1 MTKMRDSLHR
11 YIGFAASRF
20 NDSSWRGMTTRFLF
34 AILPLVWLV
43 TANHNDAGPT
53 PVDARRSKSA
63 ATKMS
68 EHTNRL
74 AQEKSPYLLQH
85 AHNPVDWYP
94 WGEEAFAKARLEN
107 KPIFLSVGY
116 STCHWCH
123 VMAHESFENE
133 EVAAIMNREFVNIKV
148 DREERPDVDR
158 VYMTFV
164 QATTGSGGWP
174 MSVWLTPDLKPFVGG
189 TYFPPEERYGQPAFK
204 KVLERIATA
213 WREDRDKIVE
223 QGCKIV
229 EALRESQSAAPG
241 EGKIDGSVADTA
253 YRQLDRS
260 YDPKEGGFG
269 NAPKFPRPVTLNFL
283 TRFYARDP
291 KSDDGKHALDMALFT
306 LRKMA
311 AGGMHDHIGGG
322 FHRYSVDR
330 YWHVPHFEKMLYDQA
345 QLAVV
350 YLDAFQILSDPHLNP
365 LPRQGEAD
373 AKAPVR
379 VEFESIARDIL
390 DYVAR
395 DMTSKEGGFF
405 SAEDAD
411 SPVPVAAVPDGRSK
425 SDVGAQRAPLQKTAE
440 GAFYIWTKKEID
452 DALGAEAE
460 IFDFHY
466 GVQAHG
472 NAPEGSDPHD
482 EFRGK
487 NILIERHTIAET
499 ARHFKKSEAEIAKVL
514 AQLREK
520 LFGIRAQRPR
530 PHLDDKIIAAWNGL
544 MISAYA
550 RAAKIID
557 EPRYLE
563 IATRSANFVRTKL
576 YDPSGR
582 ILCRSY
588 REGRSNVEGFADDYA
603 MVIQGLLDL
612 YEASFDVECLKFAI
626 QLQEIQDRLFFDEKN
641 GGYFSNSGRD
651 HNVFVRMKDD
661 NDGAEPAASS
671 IAALNLLRLSQIY
684 DDPNIAERA
693 KKTIDA
699 FATIL
704 SQFPSGMPQMLVA
717 VENSLG
723 KPRQIVIAGKKGSS
737 QTKALLK
744 EVHRH
749 FLPNTIVIL
758 ADADQGQKYLGER
771 NEAVRAMSLVEGKPA
786 AYVCENFAC
795 KAPVT
800 DLKQLGDL
808 LKL

>member
-1 MTKMRDSLHR
+1 MTHHFRF
-11 YIGFAASRF
+11 GFLAL
-20 NDSSWRGMTTRFLF
+20 T
-34 AILPLVWLV
+34 WLV
-43 TANHNDAGPT
+43 TSSDTFSGP
-53 PVDARRSKSA
+53 A
-63 ATKMS
+63 S
-68 EHTNRL
+68 EHSDHTNRL
-74 AQEKSPYLLQH
+74 AHEKSPYLLQH

-94 WGEEAFAKARLEN
+94 WGEEAFAKARREH
-107 KPIFLSVGY
+107 KPIFLSIGY

-164 QATTGSGGWP
+164 QATTGGGGWP
-174 MSVWLTPDLKPFVGG
+174 MSVWLTPDLKPFLGG
-189 TYFPPEERYGQPAFK
+189 TYFPPEDRYGQPAFQ

-213 WREDRDKIVE
+213 WKQDHDKLVE
-223 QGCKIV
+223 QGSKIV
-229 EALRESQSAAPG
+229 EALRASQSTGTVEA
-241 EGKIDGSVADTA
+241 ELDGSILDAA
-253 YRQLDRS
+253 YQQLDRS
-260 YDPKEGGFG
+260 FDPKEGGFG
-269 NAPKFPRPVTLNFL
+269 SAPKFPRPVTLNFL
-283 TRFYARDP
+283 MRLYARKVGHASGLPSTD
-291 KSDDGKHALDMALFT
+291 KASETHALLSHALEMALFT

-345 QLAVV
+345 QLANA
-350 YLDAFQILSDPHLNP
+350 YLDAVQISRDPHLNP
-365 LPRQGEAD
+365 LPGQGEAD
-373 AKAPVR
+373 AKTPVR
-379 VEFESIARDIL
+379 GELEPGARDIL
-390 DYVAR
+390 DYLAR

-411 SPVPVAAVPDGRSK
+411 SPV
-425 SDVGAQRAPLQKTAE
+425 VGIDDPSHKKTAE
-440 GAFYIWTKKEID
+440 GVFYIWTKKEID
-452 DALGAEAE
+452 DALGDSAEV
-460 IFDFHY
+460 FDFHY

-499 ARHFKKSEAEIAKVL
+499 ARQFTKSEGEIARVL
-514 AQLREK
+514 TQSREK

-544 MISAYA
+544 MISAFA
-550 RAAKIID
+550 RAAQVLD
-557 EPRYLE
+557 DSRYLE
-563 IATRSANFVRTKL
+563 VATRAAKFLRSNL
-576 YDPSGR
+576 YDSSGK
-582 ILCRSY
+582 ILYRNYRGSRS
-588 REGRSNVEGFADDYA
+588 GVEGFADDYA
-603 MVIQGLLDL
+603 FVVQGLLDL
-612 YEASFDVECLKFAI
+612 YEASFNVEWLKFATE
-626 QLQEIQDRLFFDEKN
+626 LQATQDRLYFDEKN

-651 HNVFVRMKDD
+651 ESLFVRMKDD

-684 DDPNIAERA
+684 DDPKMAERA

-704 SQFPSGMPQMLVA
+704 LQFPSGMPQMLVA

-723 KPRQIVIAGKKGSS
+723 KPRQIVIAGKKDSS
-737 QTKALLK
+737 ATKALLK
-744 EVHRH
+744 EVHRY

-758 ADADQGQKYLGER
+758 ADANEGQKYLGER
-771 NEAVRAMSLVEGKPA
+771 NEAVRAMSLVKGKPA
-786 AYVCENFAC
+786 AYVCENFTW
-795 KAPVT
+795 KAPIT

>member
-1 MTKMRDSLHR
+1 MSSVIEAFRFNKKAEAPVGNRKRLLDFVRNDKNGHGNLHR
-11 YIGFAASRF
+11 ATRRHMISSFRF
-20 NDSSWRGMTTRFLF
+20 GVLALT
-34 AILPLVWLV
+34 WLV
-43 TANHNDAGPT
+43 TSSDSFAEPTRGP
-53 PVDARRSKSA
+53 
-63 ATKMS
+63 

-94 WGEEAFAKARLEN
+94 WGEEAFAKARRKN

-123 VMAHESFENE
+123 VMAHESFENK

-164 QATTGSGGWP
+164 QATTGGGGWP

-189 TYFPPEERYGQPAFK
+189 TYFPPEDRYGQPAFK
-204 KVLERIATA
+204 TVLERIATA
-213 WREDRDKIVE
+213 WKENHDKIVE
-223 QGCKIV
+223 QGGKIV
-229 EALRESQSAAPG
+229 DALRESQSAG
-241 EGKIDGSVADTA
+241 KVEGKIDGSILQAA
-253 YRQLDRS
+253 YRQIERS

-291 KSDDGKHALDMALFT
+291 KSESGKNALEMTLFT

-345 QLAVV
+345 QLAVA
-350 YLDAFQILSDPHLNP
+350 YLDAFQITRD
-365 LPRQGEAD
+365 RQYEA
-373 AKAPVR
+373 V
-379 VEFESIARDIL
+379 ARDIL

-411 SPVPVAAVPDGRSK
+411 SPVVAAVGDPGH
-425 SDVGAQRAPLQKTAE
+425 GKTAE

-452 DALGAEAE
+452 AELGDAAEV
-460 IFDFHY
+460 FDFQY
-466 GVQAHG
+466 GVQPQG
-472 NAPEGSDPHD
+472 NAPEGSDPQD

-499 ARHFKKSEAEIAKVL
+499 AKNFGKTEEEIGKLL
-514 AQLREK
+514 AQGRDK
-520 LFGIRAQRPR
+520 LFSICARRPR

-550 RAAKIID
+550 RAAQVLD
-557 EPRYLE
+557 PATAGRYLE
-563 IATRSANFVRTKL
+563 IATRAAKFLQANL
-576 YDPSGR
+576 YDPSGK
-582 ILCRSY
+582 ILY
-588 REGRSNVEGFADDYA
+588 RNYRGGRSDIEGFADDYA
-603 MVIQGLLDL
+603 FAIQGFLDL
-612 YEASFDVECLKFAI
+612 YEASFDVEWLKFAV
-626 QLQEIQDRLFFDEKN
+626 QLQETQDRLFFDEKN
-641 GGYFSNSGRD
+641 GGYFSTSGKD
-651 HNVFVRMKDD
+651 ESVFLRLKDD

-671 IAALNLLRLSQIY
+671 VAALNLLRLAQFR
-684 DDPNIAERA
+684 DDKPMAERA
-693 KKTIDA
+693 RKTTDA
-699 FATIL
+699 FATTF
-704 SQFPSGMPQMLVA
+704 SHFPSAMPQMLVA
-717 VENSLG
+717 LDYSLS
-723 KPRQIVIAGKKGSS
+723 KPRQVVIAGKKDAWE
-737 QTKALLK
+737 TKALVE
-744 EVHRH
+744 EVNLH
-749 FLPNTIVIL
+749 FLPKTVL
-758 ADADQGQKYLGER
+758 FFADGADGQKYIGEK
-771 NEAVRAMSLVEGKPA
+771 NEAIRAMSLIDGKPA
-786 AYVCENFAC
+786 AYVCENFTC

-800 DLKQLGDL
+800 DPKQLAL
-808 LKL
+808 LLSK